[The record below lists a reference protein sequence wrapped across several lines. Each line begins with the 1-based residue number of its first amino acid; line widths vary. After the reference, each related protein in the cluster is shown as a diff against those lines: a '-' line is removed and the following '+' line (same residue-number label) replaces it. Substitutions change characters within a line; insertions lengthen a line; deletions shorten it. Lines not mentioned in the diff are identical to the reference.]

1 MKDVLIHKGF
11 IGSVHFDSE
20 DQVFHGKIE
29 GINDLVTFEG
39 NSVKEIIKAF
49 HEAVDDYL
57 SLCKE
62 TGKEPLKS
70 ARGSFNVR
78 ISPEIHQ
85 GILEIIAVEH
95 TSLNQFVERAIEKE
109 VEEKLVGFK
118 TFLEGV
124 QSNHPLYKELIAKT
138 DMILSPQTI
147 QQLKLKRAI
156 ELRDFF
162 KKFKGGEYEDKM
174 VDSLNRYLD
183 YLNSHRGKK
192 PHEKILS
199 R

>member
-1 MKDVLIHKGF
+1 MKDVLMYKGF
-11 IGSVHFDSE
+11 IGSVHFDAE

-39 NSVKEIIKAF
+39 DSVKDITRAF
-49 HEAVDDYL
+49 HEAVDDYVL
-57 SLCKE
+57 LCKE
-62 TGKEPLKS
+62 AGKKPLKS

-85 GILEIIAVEH
+85 GILEIVSVEH

-147 QQLKLKRAI
+147 QQLKLKRVT

-162 KKFKGGEYEDKM
+162 NQFKGSEYEEKF
-174 VDSLNRYLD
+174 VELFNE
-183 YLNSHRGKK
+183 YLNLHRDKK
-192 PHEKILS
+192 SRDKALS